1 MISQQPSNING
12 ADVGLCFWQMKLRR
26 DLSDSEIKNSNRE
39 PKAQIQVFPQKEFY
53 FYKTKMIMDLCV
65 SLIKHQGLLSPFLEA
80 VTIVS
85 IWTIHHLFLMVV
97 TVTLLSL
104 LFFLM
109 FPASV

>member
-1 MISQQPSNING
+1 
-12 ADVGLCFWQMKLRR
+12 
-26 DLSDSEIKNSNRE
+26 
-39 PKAQIQVFPQKEFY
+39 
-53 FYKTKMIMDLCV
+53 MDLCV
-65 SLIKHQGLLSPFLEA
+65 SLINHQGLLSPFLEA

-109 FPASV
+109 FPTSV